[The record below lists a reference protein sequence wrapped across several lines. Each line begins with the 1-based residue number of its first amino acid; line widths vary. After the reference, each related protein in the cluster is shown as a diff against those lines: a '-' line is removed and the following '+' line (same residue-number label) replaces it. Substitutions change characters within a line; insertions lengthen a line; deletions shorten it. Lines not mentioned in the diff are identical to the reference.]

1 MSGLLHLLWYL
12 HPVQLP
18 KQSSQGKQL
27 SRLLDAECAW
37 GFHLCLR
44 AAERM
49 TERCAQIKEKSER
62 GWGVSRILRWWL
74 TGGTTLC
81 PLSIY
86 LAFPD
91 VHTKQMGGSGDGS
104 IVLDIWRSPIQMKAS
119 KYFFQL
125 SRTRRKTLV
134 ITRLSDSLPCL
145 VKLCIE
151 VFWELLKSIG
161 R

>member
-1 MSGLLHLLWYL
+1 M
-12 HPVQLP
+12 
-18 KQSSQGKQL
+18 
-27 SRLLDAECAW
+27 
-37 GFHLCLR
+37 
-44 AAERM
+44 
-49 TERCAQIKEKSER
+49 
-62 GWGVSRILRWWL
+62 
-74 TGGTTLC
+74 C

-91 VHTKQMGGSGDGS
+91 AHTKQMGGSGDGS
-104 IVLDIWRSPIQMKAS
+104 IVLEIWRSPIQMKAS

-134 ITRLSDSLPCL
+134 IIRLSDSLPCL

>member
-12 HPVQLP
+12 YPVQLP

-27 SRLLDAECAW
+27 SRLLDTECAW

-49 TERCAQIKEKSER
+49 TERCAQIEEKSER
-62 GWGVSRILRWWL
+62 SWGVSRILRWWL

-119 KYFFQL
+119 KCFFQF
-125 SRTRRKTLV
+125 SRTRRKTVV

-151 VFWELLKSIG
+151 VFLELLKSIG